1 MGVSILSIVEIIY
14 YLTIRLCCNL
24 SMRKKRKA
32 TIRKTPKPNICV
44 EKPRAEEKEKVP
56 A

>member
-1 MGVSILSIVEIIY
+1 MGVSLLSIVEIIY

-32 TIRKTPKPNICV
+32 TMVRKGAPNILV
-44 EKPRAEEKEKVP
+44 VKPTADEKEKS
-56 A
+56 AS